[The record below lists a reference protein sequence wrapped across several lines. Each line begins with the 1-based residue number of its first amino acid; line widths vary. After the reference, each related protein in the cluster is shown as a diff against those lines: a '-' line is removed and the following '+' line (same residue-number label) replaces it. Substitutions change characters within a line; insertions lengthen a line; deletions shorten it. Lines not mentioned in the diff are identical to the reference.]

1 MDICLSHISAFRWL
15 MRNPNPLAAQKRAR
29 YRSAAPDSILSPSR
43 CRELALEIDP
53 ERGSIDFL
61 TITRRGRNS
70 GEHFTAHLQ
79 TETVPPKSL
88 IRIGTIGKTTVYIA
102 SPELVFMQL
111 AQRRPLEE
119 AVYFGFALCSLYRIV
134 PAAPGGLQ
142 QRDQRPSSSQKHIVA
157 DRPLTTVK
165 HIESYLNNAKGN
177 RGCAKAHFALKFV
190 RDGSRSPMES
200 ALAITLGLPR
210 IHGGFGLSVGQMNH
224 AVRIFNGTDW
234 AGERRYVTRYP
245 DISIAHTDS
254 SGRKTPSASITMD
267 TPSTQPLPPL
277 REMLAGETRLLR
289 FEDLLTSASTPR
301 KPPTS
306 SHSADLLIRQG
317 EPSASG
323 HSADALETTLPLQIS
338 KNATPSSESN
348 STSGESSF
356 ARATSGELNRVV
368 PDKRLLQRRNPHSP
382 FTEAE

>member
-1 MDICLSHISAFRWL
+1 
-15 MRNPNPLAAQKRAR
+15 
-29 YRSAAPDSILSPSR
+29 
-43 CRELALEIDP
+43 
-53 ERGSIDFL
+53 
-61 TITRRGRNS
+61 
-70 GEHFTAHLQ
+70 
-79 TETVPPKSL
+79 
-88 IRIGTIGKTTVYIA
+88 
-102 SPELVFMQL
+102 MQL

-254 SGRKTPSASITMD
+254 SGRKNTVGHR
-267 TPSTQPLPPL
+267 L
-277 REMLAGETRLLR
+277 RWTRLPLNR
-289 FEDLLTSASTPR
+289 FRPCARCSPEKRDCSDSRIYSPQHQRPGNHRLHR
-301 KPPTS
+301 
-306 SHSADLLIRQG
+306 I
-317 EPSASG
+317 
-323 HSADALETTLPLQIS
+323 LQIC
-338 KNATPSSESN
+338 
-348 STSGESSF
+348 
-356 ARATSGELNRVV
+356 
-368 PDKRLLQRRNPHSP
+368 
-382 FTEAE
+382 